1 MPPMAVLAN
10 ALVFK
15 GDIDEAPDL
24 FSEVICLGPRSAQS
38 HWGLANAL
46 IEKSAS
52 AGFFLRANLVSASVP
67 ERPMLAR
74 TDCSGS

>member
-1 MPPMAVLAN
+1 MTNLAN
-10 ALVFK
+10 ALVFN

-38 HWGLANAL
+38 HWGLANAP

-52 AGFFLRANLVSASVP
+52 AGFFPANLVSASVP
-67 ERPMLAR
+67 
-74 TDCSGS
+74 

>member
-1 MPPMAVLAN
+1 MTNLAN
-10 ALVFK
+10 ALVFN

-52 AGFFLRANLVSASVP
+52 AGFF
-67 ERPMLAR
+67 AR
-74 TDCSGS
+74 